1 MSPASEDRRGS
12 TPLRPTGYAS
22 AVVEPAPK
30 IRSEDEL
37 AEEVL
42 RSIRRIVRRVSE
54 HSRLLSREAGL
65 TVPQL
70 LCLKAIGS
78 RDGQEVTVNMVGAE
92 VQLSPATV
100 SRIVDRLERG
110 GLVLRERTAKDRRKV
125 CLSLTPAGLERF
137 QTLPKPLQ
145 VRFVERLGKLEPHRA
160 QVLLDALHEVVQLME
175 ADDLDASPMLTPG
188 EDLKAE

>member
-1 MSPASEDRRGS
+1 MTDWSPPTRRG
-12 TPLRPTGYAS
+12 YAVPMV
-22 AVVEPAPK
+22 ATTT
-30 IRSEDEL
+30 RSEDEL
-37 AEEVL
+37 AEDVL

-54 HSRLLSREAGL
+54 HSRVLSREAGL

-110 GLVLRERTAKDRRKV
+110 GLVLRERTAKVRRKV

-145 VRFVERLGKLEPHRA
+145 VRFVERLGKLDPRRA
-160 QVLLDALHEVVQLME
+160 EQLLDALHKVVELME
-175 ADDLDASPMLTPG
+175 ADELDASPMLTPG